1 MEWLKHAFAV
11 EHPGP
16 FEPTEAQ
23 RPVVERVCGEV
34 VRRGLTTPAIMAL
47 EMSRPLNF
55 VGSQALHFFSPLISA
70 LTDAQGHKQ
79 FAEFLEHRGSIEYL
93 CRRMEQLDAER
104 RNGTEEVVVVSKP
117 CIWEG
122 DTPVEPPQSET
133 FGRSGSAG
141 ASPSQ
146 F

>member
-11 EHPGP
+11 EPPGP
-16 FEPTEAQ
+16 VEPTEEQ

-55 VGSQALHFFSPLISA
+55 VGSQALHFFSPIISA

-93 CRRMEQLDAER
+93 CRRIEELEAER
-104 RNGTEEVVVVSKP
+104 RS
-117 CIWEG
+117 
-122 DTPVEPPQSET
+122 
-133 FGRSGSAG
+133 G
-141 ASPSQ
+141 ASDGGKPSQ
-146 F
+146 KSRETVQDGESSPVRTG